1 MFYFQRFQAINLL
14 RKYLETDII
23 ERVDSKKRNREFRDN
38 KDLYVFTT
46 NAKENLP
53 FISTTN
59 LNGRQFSDSTPKSS
73 KSDNQIPNLLNE
85 LNLNEKSDAF
95 KQIFFNKILE
105 FVPNI
110 DDFVR
115 RDDIMSLILMHNM
128 TRVSS
133 NGVVQ
138 LTDKSQDLPHW
149 VMSAM
154 KCLANCG
161 FILFSYQLYNN

>member
-1 MFYFQRFQAINLL
+1 MNRFQAINLL
-14 RKYLETDII
+14 RKYLQNDII
-23 ERVDSKKRNREFRDN
+23 ERVDSKKWSRDLQDN
-38 KDLYVFTT
+38 KDLYRFTRQA
-46 NAKENLP
+46 NENLP
-53 FISTTN
+53 FISSSD
-59 LNGRQFSDSTPKSS
+59 LNGRQHLDSTPKSS
-73 KSDNQIPNLLNE
+73 KSLNQIPNLLNE
-85 LNLNEKSDAF
+85 LNLSEKSEVF
-95 KQIFFNKILE
+95 KHIFFNKMLE

-128 TRVSS
+128 TRVSN

-154 KCLANCG
+154 KCLANCESTP
-161 FILFSYQLYNN
+161 LLA